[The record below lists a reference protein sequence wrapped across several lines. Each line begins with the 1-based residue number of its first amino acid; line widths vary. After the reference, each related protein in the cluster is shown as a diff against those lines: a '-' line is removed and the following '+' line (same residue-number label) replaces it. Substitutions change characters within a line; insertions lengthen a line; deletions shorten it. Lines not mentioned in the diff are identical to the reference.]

1 MSKKNND
8 SNAVVWVLT
17 IGLLGIVLLFKSVIA
32 LIIAIISI
40 PIKILNRK
48 NKKEKQKKN
57 EHRKELFNDDE
68 NITKDEIKKKLG
80 LFSKEIYD
88 YEFMPQVIKR
98 GEEYYSQGRIY
109 DYNIIQNI
117 HTCKIKGTE
126 IYDVSIM
133 FNEEDGETIE
143 SMSCTCPHYMVHG
156 QNCKHIYALLYKIKC
171 ANNMKII
178 KEEVDYYCDMISDI
192 VEETKE
198 FDDIKRGIDKIQDNL
213 VNNCSEEILLNNLV
227 WLIHKY
233 KIIRNWII
241 KKEENIK
248 NSAEDEYM
256 LVEKNDENISMLD
269 IINEFFDT
277 DTGDEE
283 VENISGYTQEE
294 IDAYALQDFEEKQVK
309 QGLLDLK
316 DFKDEN

>member
-1 MSKKNND
+1 
-8 SNAVVWVLT
+8 
-17 IGLLGIVLLFKSVIA
+17 
-32 LIIAIISI
+32 
-40 PIKILNRK
+40 
-48 NKKEKQKKN
+48 
-57 EHRKELFNDDE
+57 
-68 NITKDEIKKKLG
+68 
-80 LFSKEIYD
+80 
-88 YEFMPQVIKR
+88 
-98 GEEYYSQGRIY
+98 
-109 DYNIIQNI
+109 
-117 HTCKIKGTE
+117 
-126 IYDVSIM
+126 
-133 FNEEDGETIE
+133 
-143 SMSCTCPHYMVHG
+143 
-156 QNCKHIYALLYKIKC
+156 
-171 ANNMKII
+171 MKII

-233 KIIRNWII
+233 KIIRNLTI
-241 KKEENIK
+241 KKEDNIK
-248 NSAEDEYM
+248 NSEEDEYM
-256 LVEKNDENISMLD
+256 TLEKNNENISILD